1 RSAKFAKFADFAG
14 VRTNRM
20 GYLDKLKT
28 LEHDAPRPETANR
41 NLEVVTRAA
50 QPAAN
55 TAVDE
60 RAKLDAPKRFPGR
73 TDGKQ
78 ISCDVDAGEIVAVEI
93 ASEALG
99 ADIWLAF
106 RDDFNAGDGKAIF
119 YAHEL
124 PTLKYKTRE
133 RLREIH
139 KVKLAFGPGSKVR
152 Q

>member
-1 RSAKFAKFADFAG
+1 
-14 VRTNRM
+14 M

-28 LEHDAPRPETANR
+28 LEHDAPRTEAANK
-41 NLEVVTRAA
+41 NLKVVTRAA

-60 RAKLDAPKRFPGR
+60 RAKLDAPTRFPVR
-73 TDGKQ
+73 HDTKTL
-78 ISCDVDAGEIVAVEI
+78 SCDIDAGEIVAVEI
-93 ASEALG
+93 ASEVLG

-106 RDDFNAGDGKAIF
+106 RDDFNAGDGKAVF

-124 PTLKYKTRE
+124 PELRTKTAAE
-133 RLREIH
+133 LREIH